1 MPKVIL
7 ICGKIC
13 CGKSTYAEKICTENN
28 AVLLSVDEIMLAI
41 FGQHAGEKH
50 DEYCDNLQKYLFEKS
65 LEIIKIG
72 RDVILDWG
80 FWQKGKRDFAK
91 EFYRRREIP
100 CELHYIDVSEEVWR
114 QRLEKRNSA
123 VSAGKTNSYYVD
135 ENLAEKFNSI
145 FEPPNEDE
153 IDKLIK

>member
-13 CGKSTYAEKICTENN
+13 CGKSTYAEKIRTENN

-41 FGQHAGEKH
+41 FGQHAGDKH

-80 FWQKGKRDFAK
+80 FWQKEKRDFAK
-91 EFYRRREIP
+91 EFYRQREIP
-100 CELHYIDVSEEVWR
+100 CELHYIDVSGEAWR

-123 VSAGKTNSYYVD
+123 VSAGKTNAYYVD

>member
-13 CGKSTYAEKICTENN
+13 CGKSTYAEKIRIKNK
-28 AVLLSVDEIMLAI
+28 AVLLSVDEIMLAV

-80 FWQKGKRDFAK
+80 FWQKEKRDFAK
-91 EFYRRREIP
+91 EFYRQREIP
-100 CELHYIDVSEEVWR
+100 CELHYIDVSGEAWR

-123 VSAGKTNSYYVD
+123 VSAGETNAYYVD

>member
-13 CGKSTYAEKICTENN
+13 CGKSTYAEKIRIENN
-28 AVLLSVDEIMLAI
+28 AVLLSVDEIMLAV

-50 DEYCDNLQKYLFEKS
+50 DEYCENLQKYLFEKS
-65 LEIIKIG
+65 QEIIGIG

-80 FWQKGKRDFAK
+80 FWQKEKRDYAK
-91 EFYRRREIP
+91 GFFGSKSIP
-100 CELHYIDVSEEVWR
+100 CELHYIDISSEVWR

-123 VSAGKTNSYYVD
+123 ISAGKTNAYYVD
-135 ENLAEKFNSI
+135 ENLAEKFSLL
-145 FEPPNEDE
+145 FEPPSEDE
-153 IDKLIK
+153 IDVRVK